1 MDSEFLKEINCVYLS
16 AKQVVCIRWIQNWII
31 GSEWFHIFVH
41 NMEATV
47 VSNLE
52 RSVAWEGFRP
62 LKTGIEEVTRYVQI
76 SVSRLQRN
84 HICFFPGKK
93 SQIFKIDTVYTELF
107 CCLYIRLQIKFLIL
121 FWHHAHSTCS
131 TLTYQMKVL
140 ALVRHILGQSWVFF
154 GLDSFD
160 DCYCL
165 VSWMEISTLNAF
177 WVPQV
182 SHFSLFYLCPSS
194 YLYLFQICHSFLHFL
209 GFLAS

>member
-62 LKTGIEEVTRYVQI
+62 LKTGIEEVARYVQI
-76 SVSRLQRN
+76 SVSWLQRN

-93 SQIFKIDTVYTELF
+93 IPNIQNWHSLHRTILLSIYKTSNEISN
-107 CCLYIRLQIKFLIL
+107 LIL
-121 FWHHAHSTCS
+121 TPHSTCS